1 MHLYKFYF
9 SQKIGKFINKE
20 YINFRSLALLSIH
33 CPKMKSL
40 TFNKCD
46 LVEYKPREDINTD
59 AEYERREKYIAMAR
73 EAHEIG
79 QEIF

>member
-1 MHLYKFYF
+1 M
-9 SQKIGKFINKE
+9 
-20 YINFRSLALLSIH
+20 SIH